1 MSVYA
6 KHVKGSP
13 SDVLERAV
21 KYFGPGGLGLTQEG
35 SEPGCL
41 QFSGGGGHV
50 ALTTTASDGGTEI
63 NLETRE
69 WDIQVREF
77 LEKI

>member
-6 KHVKGSP
+6 KQVKASA
-13 SDVLERAV
+13 DEVLERAA
-21 KYFGPGGLGLTQEG
+21 KFFGAGGLGLTQES

-50 ALTTTASDGGTEI
+50 ALTTTAKDGSTEV

-69 WDIQVREF
+69 WDTQVREF
-77 LEKI
+77 LGKI